1 VSIDLPT
8 IQVPTARGQTGARS
22 AQWHRAARLTK
33 RLSWVSLVWM
43 CAEGAVGLA
52 SGVAAGSVSLVGWGL
67 ASFVEGLAAVIVIWR
82 FTGSRALSDTAEL
95 RAQKLVAISLFLLA
109 PYLIAESLHD
119 IVAGHRASA
128 STLGIAITAS
138 SVVVMP
144 LLGRTK
150 QRLGRTLGSSAT
162 AGEGAQN
169 LLCAAQAA
177 IVLLGTTLIAIS
189 PSLWFFDPAAAG
201 FIAYVAVREGRDAW
215 QGESCDCC

>member
-1 VSIDLPT
+1 MSLELPT
-8 IQVPTARGQTGARS
+8 NHVPAAGGPAGGRTAE
-22 AQWHRAARLTK
+22 WHRAVRFTK
-33 RLSWVSLVWM
+33 QLSWVSLVWM
-43 CAEGAVGLA
+43 CAEGAIGLA

-67 ASFVEGLAAVIVIWR
+67 ASFVEGVAAVIVIWR

-109 PYLIAESLHD
+109 PYLIAESLRD
-119 IVAGHRASA
+119 IIAGHHATA

-150 QRLGRTLGSSAT
+150 RRLGRTLGSPAT

-177 IVLLGTTLIAIS
+177 IVLLSMTLIAIS

-201 FIAYVAVREGRDAW
+201 FIAYVAIREGRDAW
-215 QGESCDCC
+215 RGESCECC